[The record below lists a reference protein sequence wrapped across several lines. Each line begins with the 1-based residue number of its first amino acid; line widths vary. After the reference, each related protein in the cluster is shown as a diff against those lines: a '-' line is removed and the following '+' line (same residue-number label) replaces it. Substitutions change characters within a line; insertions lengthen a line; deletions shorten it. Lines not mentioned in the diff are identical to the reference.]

1 MNENEEYVLQL
12 SDQRID
18 FKPVSK
24 NVSVFYDESNRQVR
38 DYSMNFFFISNFFN
52 LNFLKKVFIV
62 IDRGSEA
69 IIVKNPDGFIMNFWY
84 EIFG

>member
-38 DYSMNFFFISNFFN
+38 DYSMNFFFHFQ
-52 LNFLKKVFIV
+52 FL
-62 IDRGSEA
+62 
-69 IIVKNPDGFIMNFWY
+69 
-84 EIFG
+84 